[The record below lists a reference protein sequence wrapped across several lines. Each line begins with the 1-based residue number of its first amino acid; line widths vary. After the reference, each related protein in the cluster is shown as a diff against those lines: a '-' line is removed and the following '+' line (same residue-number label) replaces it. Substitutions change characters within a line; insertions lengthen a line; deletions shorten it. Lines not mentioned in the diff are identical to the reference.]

1 MLRYLPILATV
12 AVLAGPATVAAS
24 QPVDSTK
31 ICRDLIAEAEVR
43 HRLPKLLMSA
53 ISLAE
58 SGRWNEQH
66 KATIAWPWTVYA
78 EGRGRYLPS
87 KAAALEEVRE
97 LRRKGV
103 RNIDVGCTQVNLHFH
118 GKAFATLEE
127 ALDPARNIDFAARL
141 LRKLHRETRSWS
153 MAAGYYHSRTAKLNR
168 PYRGR
173 VLKHWSNERRR
184 VADERRQAA
193 RAAYLA
199 RRAAWQEAVEKGS

>member
-1 MLRYLPILATV
+1 MFRYLTILATV
-12 AVLAGPATVAAS
+12 ALLTVPTTATAS
-24 QPVDSTK
+24 QPVDSTE

-58 SGRWNEQH
+58 SGRWNEQR

-78 EGRGRYLPS
+78 EGRGRYLLS
-87 KAAALEEVRE
+87 KAAALAEVRN

-103 RNIDVGCTQVNLHFH
+103 RNIDVGCTQVNLHYH
-118 GKAFATLEE
+118 GHAFATLEE
-127 ALDPARNIDFAARL
+127 ALDPARNVDFAARF
-141 LRKLHRETRSWS
+141 LRQLHRETRSWS

-184 VADERRQAA
+184 VAEERRQAA

-199 RRAAWQEAVEKGS
+199 RRAAWQEGQKGG

>member
-1 MLRYLPILATV
+1 MFRCLPILATMALLTV
-12 AVLAGPATVAAS
+12 VTPATAS

-58 SGRWNEQH
+58 SGRWNEQR

-87 KAAALEEVRE
+87 KAAALAEVRE
-97 LRRKGV
+97 LRRQGV

-118 GKAFATLEE
+118 GDAFATLEE
-127 ALDPARNIDFAARL
+127 ALDPARNIDFAARF

-184 VADERRQAA
+184 VAEERRQAA
-193 RAAYLA
+193 RAAFLD
-199 RRAAWQEAVEKGS
+199 RRAAWQEGQKGG

>member
-1 MLRYLPILATV
+1 MFRYLPILATMALLTV
-12 AVLAGPATVAAS
+12 VNPATAS

-58 SGRWNEQH
+58 SGRWNEQR

-87 KAAALEEVRE
+87 KAAALAEVRE
-97 LRRKGV
+97 LRRQGV

-118 GKAFATLEE
+118 GDAFATLEE
-127 ALDPARNIDFAARL
+127 ALDPARNIDFAARF

-153 MAAGYYHSRTAKLNR
+153 MAAGYYHSRTAKLNG

-184 VADERRQAA
+184 VAEERRRAA
-193 RAAYLA
+193 RAAFLD
-199 RRAAWQEAVEKGS
+199 RRAAWQEGQKGG

>member
-1 MLRYLPILATV
+1 MAGASTAT
-12 AVLAGPATVAAS
+12 AS
-24 QPVDSTK
+24 QPIDSTK

-43 HRLPKLLMSA
+43 HRLPKLLLSA

-58 SGRWNEQH
+58 SGRWNEQR

-87 KAAALEEVRE
+87 KAAALAEVRN

-118 GKAFATLEE
+118 GDAFATLEE
-127 ALDPARNIDFAARL
+127 ALDPARNIDFAARF

-168 PYRGR
+168 LYRGR

-184 VADERRQAA
+184 VAEERRQAA
-193 RAAYLA
+193 RAAFLD
-199 RRAAWQEAVEKGS
+199 RRAAWQKGAKGG